1 MTTASE
7 NHSGLVVGNSS
18 SSSGGVA
25 GGLWSP
31 LDGVGSAG
39 NSNGTAAGGVGGGGS
54 RYVWSDKP
62 YSTAMGSGRNNN
74 NNNSASKLLN
84 LDMMMEDDEK
94 DIENGMLEI
103 SKKLATELV
112 DDDFAT

>member
-1 MTTASE
+1 M
-7 NHSGLVVGNSS
+7 
-18 SSSGGVA
+18 
-25 GGLWSP
+25 
-31 LDGVGSAG
+31 
-39 NSNGTAAGGVGGGGS
+39 
-54 RYVWSDKP
+54 
-62 YSTAMGSGRNNN
+62 GRNNN
-74 NNNSASKLLN
+74 NNNAASKLLN